1 MKGRYTRIRV
11 DDVCRRCASAPIS
24 IEATAL
30 LRDEM
35 DGSLVAQVKLRNVGA
50 KPIKAIKLVLEPR
63 DSDLVALQPQT
74 AAMKLEN
81 HVAPGEFFGQ
91 QTPIRLDDSVS
102 CSFECTCSAVMFSDG
117 TGWECGSDVRW
128 ERIVEQRG
136 NGPAEKHKKRRGSK
150 ISPLLV
156 VAPIALVGVLFAF
169 SMMGIDAS
177 GPSYERSFVGAFGRS
192 FSFDMDE
199 DDVIAYENEQFGKLW
214 DSDSGCTRVDDT
226 ALLDDEDITRLTI
239 TTYGETAGATRYVK
253 CKHNYFFD
261 ADTGKLVSANFCDET
276 SLMYSH
282 SSVCDHRKKLLYRFS
297 SLIGDEWDEEESNG
311 EYRWAYGNIYGISCK
326 IGDYGDVMVLYRA
339 EVEQSDAASSDS
351 SLAQLTKRNI
361 YPLLP
366 LLGKEAKPYDE
377 ELISDDV
384 HKRLQS
390 LNVMGIEG
398 KATYVGTYYN
408 GKDHIEGL
416 KWCPDSP
423 LDLEGY
429 KSLVE
434 DLDEMF
440 NGENGAMGD
449 DIPKSCQWYDEDVDC
464 TVEIKYNAGE
474 VQLTWRLRNT

>member
-1 MKGRYTRIRV
+1 M
-11 DDVCRRCASAPIS
+11 
-24 IEATAL
+24 L
-30 LRDEM
+30 
-35 DGSLVAQVKLRNVGA
+35 DG
-50 KPIKAIKLVLEPR
+50 
-63 DSDLVALQPQT
+63 
-74 AAMKLEN
+74 
-81 HVAPGEFFGQ
+81 
-91 QTPIRLDDSVS
+91 
-102 CSFECTCSAVMFSDG
+102 
-117 TGWECGSDVRW
+117 
-128 ERIVEQRG
+128 
-136 NGPAEKHKKRRGSK
+136 
-150 ISPLLV
+150 
-156 VAPIALVGVLFAF
+156 
-169 SMMGIDAS
+169 
-177 GPSYERSFVGAFGRS
+177 
-192 FSFDMDE
+192 
-199 DDVIAYENEQFGKLW
+199 
-214 DSDSGCTRVDDT
+214 
-226 ALLDDEDITRLTI
+226 EDITRLTI

-282 SSVCDHRKKLLYRFS
+282 SSVCDHRKKLLYRLS
-297 SLIGDEWDEEESNG
+297 SLIGDEWDEEGSNG

-351 SLAQLTKRNI
+351 SLAQLTKSNI

-449 DIPKSCQWYDEDVDC
+449 DIPKSYQWYDEDVDC
-464 TVEIKYNAGE
+464 TVEIEYNAGE